1 MKMKQLLLLLLMTVF
16 CLSSMNV
23 QAAAS
28 VATPNATSIT
38 TEKKA
43 DMPTWKAKM
52 LSKFEQKLAKELAKP
67 IDLQDPVK
75 KWLWYSLIS
84 YGAGIVLAIVGSIM
98 AAARLTSAATAGTI
112 ATGLG
117 IGGIIALLGYLLFL
131 AGSICF
137 IIWLVKKFG

>member
-1 MKMKQLLLLLLMTVF
+1 MKQMLLLLLMTVF
-16 CLSSMNV
+16 CLSSMNL

-43 DMPTWKAKM
+43 DMPTWKAKIVEKIA
-52 LSKFEQKLAKELAKP
+52 SKFAKP
-67 IDLQDPVK
+67 IDLHDPVK

-84 YGAGIVLAIVGSIM
+84 YGSGLILAIIGGVI
-98 AAARLTSAATAGTI
+98 AAAAVASAATSGTI
-112 ATGLG
+112 ATGFG
-117 IGGIIALLGYLLFL
+117 IGGILAGLGYLLLL
-131 AGSICF
+131 AGSVFF